1 MNIVCIG
8 AHPDDAEFY
17 AGGAMI
23 LWSRLGH
30 RVTAVSLTNGDAGH
44 QSDPPALL
52 AGRRAEEAREAAR
65 RGGYQAITMDAHD
78 GELMPT
84 LEMRREVVRLIRRLE
99 ADVVLTHRA
108 CDYHPDHRYTA
119 VLVQDAA
126 FMVTVPHVCPDT
138 PALRSNPVFLYMMDA
153 FAGTTPFRADLAV
166 AVDAVLDEKWALLDA
181 MPSQFY
187 EWLPWLEG
195 RLDEVS
201 PTGDGAARLKWLAE
215 FYGPVLAE
223 MSGALRDALPRIHR
237 GKADS
242 IHWAEYF
249 EICPFGRR
257 PSEAELSLLCISDT

>member
-1 MNIVCIG
+1 
-8 AHPDDAEFY
+8 
-17 AGGAMI
+17 
-23 LWSRLGH
+23 
-30 RVTAVSLTNGDAGH
+30 
-44 QSDPPALL
+44 
-52 AGRRAEEAREAAR
+52 
-65 RGGYQAITMDAHD
+65 
-78 GELMPT
+78 
-84 LEMRREVVRLIRRLE
+84 
-99 ADVVLTHRA
+99 
-108 CDYHPDHRYTA
+108 
-119 VLVQDAA
+119 
-126 FMVTVPHVCPDT
+126 
-138 PALRSNPVFLYMMDA
+138 
-153 FAGTTPFRADLAV
+153 LAV